1 LDYWIIAALGASL
14 LFGITNNLDSHL
26 VAKRMPGV
34 RAFLLVV
41 AVAIFVVIQ
50 PFIFMFP
57 FPKDVG
63 GAVMASALASALMRS
78 LASLI
83 MIFAF
88 RSEEVIG
95 VVPLTYAYPMFVA
108 LAAVPLLGETLN
120 AWQWLAIIII
130 AAGAVIVA
138 LRPRDGGSG
147 RWLGKNFPLLVLGAL
162 LYAGAD
168 LSGKYALEEISSP
181 TLYWM
186 SMGMLA
192 VICVAIS
199 LRPVVIKS
207 LKNLENAWSAYV
219 LLGVNEIMV
228 LGATI
233 LSFWAI
239 QKGPVSLASTVLA
252 SRPVFVFMA
261 AVVLSRLFPGFVYW
275 QSDRKLLIYKFIA
288 ILLIVCGIAIIY
300 LV

>member
-1 LDYWIIAALGASL
+1 MDYWILAALGSSL

-34 RAFLLVV
+34 RDFLLVV
-41 AVAIFVVIQ
+41 AVAIFVVVL
-50 PFIFMFP
+50 PFLFIFP
-57 FPKDVG
+57 LPKGVG

-83 MIFAF
+83 MIIAF
-88 RSEEVIG
+88 RSEEVVG
-95 VVPLTYAYPMFVA
+95 VVPLIYAYPMFVA
-108 LAAVPLLGETLN
+108 LAAVPLFGETLN

-130 AAGAVIVA
+130 AAGAIIVA
-138 LRPRDGGSG
+138 LRPKGGGSG
-147 RWLGKNFPLLVLGAL
+147 RWLGKHFPLLVLGAL
-162 LYAGAD
+162 LFAGAD

-181 TLYWM
+181 TMYWM

-192 VICVAIS
+192 VICFAIA
-199 LRPVVIKS
+199 LRPAVIKS
-207 LKNLENAWSAYV
+207 LKNLENPWSAYV

-228 LGATI
+228 LGAII

-252 SRPVFVFMA
+252 SRPMFVFIA

-275 QSDRKLLIYKFIA
+275 QSDQKMLAYKFA
-288 ILLIVCGIAIIY
+288 GILLIVAGISIIY

>member
-1 LDYWIIAALGASL
+1 MDYWIIAALGASL

-57 FPKDVG
+57 LPKDVG
-63 GAVMASALASALMRS
+63 GLIMASALVSALMRS

-199 LRPVVIKS
+199 LRPAVIKS

-252 SRPVFVFMA
+252 SRPVFVFIA